1 METVRLT
8 PHSRLRR
15 LVKTSRLRL
24 TGSAFQSL
32 APSHLRE
39 NAASE
44 CRDRACTGMTE
55 RKAFLQ
61 LVEGEHSFLG
71 AVVVELLVLKLQVFE
86 LFAEH
91 EARCKAGHLRVTNLG
106 DQRHNA
112 GQDSFGRS
120 PLRGSGYILGAVVIA
135 SLAAR
140 RLKRHHSAA
149 PRGHYP

>member
-32 APSHLRE
+32 SPGSLRE

-61 LVEGEHSFLG
+61 LVEREHGFLG
-71 AVVVELLVLKLQVFE
+71 AMVVELLVLEFEVFE

-91 EARCKAGHLRVTNLG
+91 EARCKAGTYRPFRLRSTLAS
-106 DQRHNA
+106 D
-112 GQDSFGRS
+112 DS
-120 PLRGSGYILGAVVIA
+120 L
-135 SLAAR
+135 
-140 RLKRHHSAA
+140 
-149 PRGHYP
+149 